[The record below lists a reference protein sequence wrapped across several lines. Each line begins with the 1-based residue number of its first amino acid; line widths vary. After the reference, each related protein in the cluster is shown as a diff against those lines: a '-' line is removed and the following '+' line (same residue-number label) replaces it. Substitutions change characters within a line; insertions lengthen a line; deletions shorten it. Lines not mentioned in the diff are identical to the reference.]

1 MKQPDPTMH
10 TPAESRPARAAEV
23 VRPSQAAL
31 NRRTVPLPV
40 TRAPQVLQ
48 SGRAPAQLPLFL
60 RSASI
65 DVR

>member
-1 MKQPDPTMH
+1 MH